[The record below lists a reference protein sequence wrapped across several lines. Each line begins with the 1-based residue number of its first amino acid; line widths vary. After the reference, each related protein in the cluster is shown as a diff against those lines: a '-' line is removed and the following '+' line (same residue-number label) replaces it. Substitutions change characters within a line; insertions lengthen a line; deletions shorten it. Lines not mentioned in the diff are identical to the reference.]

1 MSELIEET
9 VLRIKELQ
17 DQVDKVLFY
26 EWDPLGVS
34 TMDYMRDEYSRYV
47 LEVVEIALECS
58 SYEAIEEELVFIRKE
73 WMGMEDKKPINTP
86 TCLVVGV
93 AYVFCASGT
102 YVLCRYPL
110 W

>member
-1 MSELIEET
+1 M
-9 VLRIKELQ
+9 LRIKELQ

-58 SYEAIEEELVFIRKE
+58 SYEAIEEELVLVRKE
-73 WMGMEDKKPINTP
+73 WMGMEDNTEQDNKIAR
-86 TCLVVGV
+86 TIYSL
-93 AYVFCASGT
+93 AQQYSGQQ
-102 YVLCRYPL
+102 
-110 W
+110 

>member
-1 MSELIEET
+1 M
-9 VLRIKELQ
+9 LRIKELQ

-58 SYEAIEEELVFIRKE
+58 SYEAIEEELVLVRKE
-73 WMGMEDKKPINTP
+73 RMGMEANTEQDNKIAR
-86 TCLVVGV
+86 TIYSL
-93 AYVFCASGT
+93 AQQYSGQQ
-102 YVLCRYPL
+102 
-110 W
+110 

>member
-1 MSELIEET
+1 MIEET

-58 SYEAIEEELVFIRKE
+58 SYEAIEEELVLVRKE
-73 WMGMEDKKPINTP
+73 WMGMEDNTEQDNKIAR
-86 TCLVVGV
+86 TIYSL
-93 AYVFCASGT
+93 AQQYSGQQ
-102 YVLCRYPL
+102 
-110 W
+110 

>member
-1 MSELIEET
+1 M
-9 VLRIKELQ
+9 RIKELQ

-58 SYEAIEEELVFIRKE
+58 SYEAIEEELVLVRKE
-73 WMGMEDKKPINTP
+73 WMGMEDNTEQDNKIAR
-86 TCLVVGV
+86 TIYSL
-93 AYVFCASGT
+93 AQQYSGQQ
-102 YVLCRYPL
+102 
-110 W
+110 

>member
-58 SYEAIEEELVFIRKE
+58 SYEAIEEELVLVRKE
-73 WMGMEDKKPINTP
+73 WMGMEENTEQDNK
-86 TCLVVGV
+86 V
-93 AYVFCASGT
+93 ARTIYSLAQQYSGQQ
-102 YVLCRYPL
+102 
-110 W
+110 

>member
-1 MSELIEET
+1 M
-9 VLRIKELQ
+9 LRLKKLQ

-58 SYEAIEEELVFIRKE
+58 SYEAIEEEHVFIRKE
-73 WMGMEDKKPINTP
+73 WMGMEDNTEHDNKIAH
-86 TCLVVGV
+86 TIYSL
-93 AYVFCASGT
+93 AQQYSGQQ
-102 YVLCRYPL
+102 
-110 W
+110 

>member
-1 MSELIEET
+1 M
-9 VLRIKELQ
+9 LRIKELQ

-58 SYEAIEEELVFIRKE
+58 LYEAIEEELVLVRKE
-73 WMGMEDKKPINTP
+73 WMGMEDNTEQDNKIAR
-86 TCLVVGV
+86 TIYSL
-93 AYVFCASGT
+93 AQQYSGQQ
-102 YVLCRYPL
+102 
-110 W
+110 

>member
-34 TMDYMRDEYSRYV
+34 TMDDMRDEYSRYV
-47 LEVVEIALECS
+47 LEVV
-58 SYEAIEEELVFIRKE
+58 R
-73 WMGMEDKKPINTP
+73 
-86 TCLVVGV
+86 
-93 AYVFCASGT
+93 
-102 YVLCRYPL
+102 
-110 W
+110 